1 MSQRLVQLRA
11 LKGFVNGNQFV
22 RRGGMCRRTRKVADS
37 LIQSGYA
44 EEVLSPLDAM
54 VHSAKTLGVGLVIA
68 DGTKHA
74 DEIVKE
80 AARRKVGLVD
90 QRTPKPE
97 PKPKAAKGKAAPK
110 PKA

>member
-1 MSQRLVQLRA
+1 MSHPKLIQLRA

-22 RRGGMCRRTRKVADS
+22 RRGGFCRRSRKVADS
-37 LIQSGYA
+37 LIKSGYA

-54 VHSAKTLGVGLVIA
+54 VQAAKAMGVGLVIA

-74 DEIVKE
+74 DEIVHA
-80 AARRKVGLVD
+80 AARKKVGLVD

-97 PKPKAAKGKAAPK
+97 PKPKPK
-110 PKA
+110 K